1 VKTFENNK
9 DVIFGDINLSEEPI
23 RGDHNPGAG
32 GWPTVKYF
40 NKETGYAGKHYDK
53 KTSKAMCEE
62 LGDAETLERFVVEAG
77 STVRSAVG
85 DIQSWHTIQ
94 IVLS

>member
-1 VKTFENNK
+1 MQSDFEPARA
-9 DVIFGDINLSEEPI
+9 SRSCI
-23 RGDHNPGAG
+23 RTSALR
-32 GWPTVKYF
+32 T
-40 NKETGYAGKHYDK
+40 ETGYAGKHYDK

-62 LGDAETLERFVVEAG
+62 LGDAETLERFVLEAG